1 MKIKNIECHHNS
13 DINIMEFKDI
23 KNSTINDV
31 SKIFTKNKTD
41 VLVITKEKKPYYILT
56 SSDIIDALVA
66 HFDNIPLSD
75 YIERCPKSL
84 ITVSEEETVFEAYR
98 LMRSY
103 KIHHLIVID
112 EDVYF
117 KKIINFYDFASYL
130 TEMALKDE
138 MTGLYNKR
146 FFEFIIDRYKSEDM
160 EIGIIF
166 LDLDNFKRI
175 NDTYGHLFGDEV
187 IKKVANVIKQ
197 SIRDIDY
204 AFRFGGDEFVIMIF
218 ADSNVLSKVAKRIVN
233 KIHNASIKNNI
244 KLECSLG
251 FAHRPTDSEDLE
263 KVLKIADKRMYENKK
278 AVKS

>member
-1 MKIKNIECHHNS
+1 VKIKNIECYHNS